1 MYSLGVT
8 LISGFQMHDWA
19 SQLFP
24 INRSLTGDGVR
35 ETLNFIKGLLPELQV
50 FEVPTGTQAFDW
62 EVPKEWSIKDAWI
75 ADTNGKKII
84 DFKENNLHCM
94 GYSAPIDKI
103 VSREELEPYLF
114 SLPNQ
119 PNAIPYVTSY
129 YKENSGFCLT
139 EKQRESLGTGPFHIY
154 IDSRLFDG
162 SLSYGELL
170 IPGESTDLILFSTYI
185 CHPSLANNELSGP
198 VVALALAK
206 YVMSLKNRRYSYK
219 FLFTVETIGS
229 IYYLSKHLEE
239 LKRDLICGWVL
250 TCIGDDRNYSYVP
263 TRNGN
268 TLTDNISRL
277 VLRDLA
283 EKYIEYSWLDRGSD
297 ERQYNSPGVNL
308 PVGSLMRTKYGEYP
322 EYHTSLDNLDVISPE
337 GLAGGLSMLAQAVN
351 ILETNHLYR
360 VKVKCEPQLGK
371 RGLYPNT
378 STKSSG
384 AQVRNQ
390 MNVIS
395 FLDGEL
401 DLLEISKNCG
411 ISYNEVVAIINRL
424 CEVDLVEIV
433 SKQSG

>member
-1 MYSLGVT
+1 MY
-8 LISGFQMHDWA
+8 DWA
-19 SQLFP
+19 RQLFP

-35 ETLNFIKGLLPELQV
+35 ETLNFIKSLLPELQV
-50 FEVPTGTQAFDW
+50 FEVPTGTKAFDW
-62 EVPKEWSIKDAWI
+62 EVPKEWSIREAWI
-75 ADTNGKKII
+75 ADPNGQKII
-84 DFKENNLHCM
+84 DFKKNNLHCM
-94 GYSAPIDKI
+94 GYSVPIDKI
-103 VSREELEPYLF
+103 VSREELEPYLY

-139 EKQRESLGTGPFHIY
+139 ENQRKSLGIGPFHIY

-162 SLSYGELL
+162 SLTYGELL
-170 IPGESTDLILFSTYI
+170 IPGDSTESILFSTYI

-206 YVMSLKNRRYSYK
+206 YVEALKNRRYTYK

-229 IYYLSKHLEE
+229 IYYLSKNLEE
-239 LKRDLICGWVL
+239 LKRNLICGWVL

-263 TRNGN
+263 TKNGN
-268 TLTDNISRL
+268 TLTDSISRV

-322 EYHTSLDNLDVISPE
+322 EYHTSLDTLDIISPK
-337 GLAGGLSMLAQAVN
+337 GLAGGLSMLVQAVN
-351 ILETNHLYR
+351 ILETNNIYR

-411 ISYNEVVAIINRL
+411 IPYNEVVAIVNKL
-424 CEVDLVEIV
+424 CEVDLVEAV

>member
-1 MYSLGVT
+1 M
-8 LISGFQMHDWA
+8 
-19 SQLFP
+19 
-24 INRSLTGDGVR
+24 
-35 ETLNFIKGLLPELQV
+35 
-50 FEVPTGTQAFDW
+50 
-62 EVPKEWSIKDAWI
+62 
-75 ADTNGKKII
+75 
-84 DFKENNLHCM
+84 
-94 GYSAPIDKI
+94 
-103 VSREELEPYLF
+103 
-114 SLPNQ
+114 
-119 PNAIPYVTSY
+119 
-129 YKENSGFCLT
+129 
-139 EKQRESLGTGPFHIY
+139 
-154 IDSRLFDG
+154 
-162 SLSYGELL
+162 SYGELL
-170 IPGESTDLILFSTYI
+170 VPGKSTDSILFSTYI

-206 YVMSLKNRRYSYK
+206 YVMSLKNRRYSYR

-268 TLTDNISRL
+268 TFTDKISRI

-283 EKYIEYSWLDRGSD
+283 EEYIEYSWLDRGSD

-308 PVGSLMRTKYGEYP
+308 PIGSLMRTKYGEYP
-322 EYHTSLDNLDVISPE
+322 EYHTSLDTLDVISPE
-337 GLAGGLSMLAQAVN
+337 GLAGGLSMLVQAVN
-351 ILETNHLYR
+351 ILETNYVYR

-384 AQVRNQ
+384 AQIRNQ

-401 DLLEISKNCG
+401 DLLEISKICG
-411 ISYNEVVAIINRL
+411 ISYNEVVTIINKL
-424 CEVDLVEIV
+424 YEVDLVEIV

>member
-1 MYSLGVT
+1 
-8 LISGFQMHDWA
+8 MHDWA
-19 SQLFP
+19 RQLFP
-24 INRSLTGDGVR
+24 INRSLTGEGVR
-35 ETLNFIKGLLPELQV
+35 ETLRFIKGLVPELQV
-50 FEVPTGTQAFDW
+50 FEVPTGTHAFDW
-62 EVPKEWSIKDAWI
+62 VVPKEWSIRDAWI
-75 ADTNGKKII
+75 ADANGKKII
-84 DFKENNLHCM
+84 DFRENNLHCM

-103 VSREELEPYLF
+103 VTREELELYLY

-139 EKQRESLGTGPFHIY
+139 QTQRDSLGIGPFHIF
-154 IDSRLFDG
+154 IDSQLFDG
-162 SLSYGELL
+162 HLSYGELL
-170 IPGESTDLILFSTYI
+170 IPGESPESILFSTYI

-206 YVMSLKNRRYSYK
+206 YVKSLKNKRYSYR

-229 IYYLSKHLEE
+229 IYYISKHLEE
-239 LKRDLICGWVL
+239 LKKNLVCGWVL

-268 TLTDNISRL
+268 TLTDNISRRVLKDL
-277 VLRDLA
+277 V
-283 EKYIEYSWLDRGSD
+283 EKYVEYSWLDRGSD

-322 EYHTSLDNLDVISPE
+322 EYHTSLDTLDVISPE
-337 GLAGGLSMLAQAVN
+337 GLAGGLSMLVQAVN
-351 ILETNHLYR
+351 ILETNDTYR
-360 VKVKCEPQLGK
+360 VNVECEPQLGK
-371 RGLYPNT
+371 RGMYPNT

-384 AQVRNQ
+384 AQVRNL

-401 DLLEISKNCG
+401 DLLGISEICG
-411 ISYNEVVAIINRL
+411 ISYNEVVSIINKL
-424 CEVDLVEIV
+424 GDVGLVEKV
-433 SKQSG
+433 SKQIN

>member
-1 MYSLGVT
+1 VT
-8 LISGFQMHDWA
+8 LVTGAQMHDWA
-19 SQLFP
+19 RQLFP
-24 INRSLTGDGVR
+24 INRSLTGEGVR
-35 ETLNFIKGLLPELQV
+35 ETLRFIKGLVPELQV
-50 FEVPTGTQAFDW
+50 FEVPTGTHAFDW
-62 EVPKEWSIKDAWI
+62 VVPKEWSIRDAWI
-75 ADTNGKKII
+75 ADANGKKII
-84 DFKENNLHCM
+84 DFRENNLHCM

-103 VSREELEPYLF
+103 VTREELELYLY

-139 EKQRESLGTGPFHIY
+139 QTQRDSLGIGPFHIF
-154 IDSRLFDG
+154 IDSQLFDG
-162 SLSYGELL
+162 HLSYGELL
-170 IPGESTDLILFSTYI
+170 IPGESPESILFSTYI

-206 YVMSLKNRRYSYK
+206 YVKSLKNKRYSYR

-229 IYYLSKHLEE
+229 IYYISKHLEE
-239 LKRDLICGWVL
+239 LKKNLVCGWVL

-268 TLTDNISRL
+268 TLTDNISRRVLKDL
-277 VLRDLA
+277 V
-283 EKYIEYSWLDRGSD
+283 EKYVEYSWLDRGSD

-322 EYHTSLDNLDVISPE
+322 EYHTSLDTLDVISPE
-337 GLAGGLSMLAQAVN
+337 GLAGGLSMLVQAVN
-351 ILETNHLYR
+351 ILETNDTYR
-360 VKVKCEPQLGK
+360 VNVECEPQLGK
-371 RGLYPNT
+371 RGMYPNT

-384 AQVRNQ
+384 AQVRNL

-401 DLLEISKNCG
+401 DLLGISEICG
-411 ISYNEVVAIINRL
+411 ISYNEVVSIINKL
-424 CEVDLVEIV
+424 GDVGLVEKV
-433 SKQSG
+433 SKQIN